1 MRIPFDPQLRLG
13 GSSILDVQLNTNC
26 RDEIIPILTALQ
38 HIHGQPELRDEL
50 INAVAQDVNRASS
63 PELGRP
69 GMDYWTILVLAAV
82 RLGCNFDYDKLH
94 NLAEE
99 HRSPRS
105 IMGVAGWDNSQSFD
119 WRRINENIRALSP
132 DTIERINH
140 AIVGEGVTSQ

>member
-1 MRIPFDPQLRLG
+1 M
-13 GSSILDVQLNTNC
+13 
-26 RDEIIPILTALQ
+26 E
-38 HIHGQPELRDEL
+38 
-50 INAVAQDVNRASS
+50 
-63 PELGRP
+63 
-69 GMDYWTILVLAAV
+69 YWTILVLAAV

-105 IMGVAGWDNSQSFD
+105 IMDVAGWDNSQSFD